1 MRIFK
6 ANGKTGRTYYV
17 FPRKKKPEL
26 AIEEAAREAHH
37 HKDDMTIIP
46 VWIKDGNL
54 YLNQVKGTEKMIAVI
69 RKGKECFTGYALKS
83 LKGI

>member
-1 MRIFK
+1 MKEAKMRIFK

-69 RKGKECFTGYALKS
+69 RKGKT
-83 LKGI
+83 